1 VDVKELGIL
10 EVFFDDPDFLPQY
23 NHGRFL
29 DIVQPLE
36 DLGYLTISDVPG
48 EIVRQGELRKAVCQ
62 FRDDVKMSGLFENLG
77 TWNKLPYAVTDDTLT
92 NLVSSSELKILH
104 HITSLDGEFHVD
116 MLQLCLGP
124 LELNNN
130 ISYQNSLFMRVVK
143 FRLGLLGQNTVTKKN
158 NTSIIESV
166 LALSNLLHLK
176 KMDKM
181 MDLLGNFSHL
191 AEYIKESD
199 DFAKKEAFIIY
210 DIKKDANHLKAL
222 IKMSRTNAK
231 IPSKKKKKKLVENL
245 DNQFLTRLMQIRL
258 WQFGFYPGKI
268 DALFQ
273 GLSLTALY
281 EMLDFDTTVGNKTKK
296 TELESFIKHQFQDL
310 WSIDLKSFFDLV
322 EVKSEKREIEVDEIL
337 SEYNRYE
344 EGLAE
349 GEHSVLE
356 NSLMNNM
363 WKEANKEQN
372 NILKQN
378 RGLFF
383 RKVYFG
389 TRSIIRRIWAGIKN
403 LFKKITEF
411 ARKFI
416 QQIKSLSRL
425 LFREIREGM
434 NAFGRGLAFLFG
446 LRSIV
451 TSSKNASINTIFDF
465 DCDASLY
472 VQGSFS
478 NDIIEKH
485 MYCLKQI
492 ADDLEF
498 TLPLTGKII
507 SWIIAVSTC
516 HPRVLAVKIGEVF
529 QSLFKLK
536 FKEKI
541 PML

>member
-222 IKMSRTNAK
+222 IKMSRTNA
-231 IPSKKKKKKLVENL
+231 
-245 DNQFLTRLMQIRL
+245 
-258 WQFGFYPGKI
+258 
-268 DALFQ
+268 
-273 GLSLTALY
+273 
-281 EMLDFDTTVGNKTKK
+281 NKTVA
-296 TELESFIKHQFQDL
+296 I
-310 WSIDLKSFFDLV
+310 
-322 EVKSEKREIEVDEIL
+322 RIL
-337 SEYNRYE
+337 SRKNR
-344 EGLAE
+344 
-349 GEHSVLE
+349 
-356 NSLMNNM
+356 
-363 WKEANKEQN
+363 
-372 NILKQN
+372 
-378 RGLFF
+378 
-383 RKVYFG
+383 
-389 TRSIIRRIWAGIKN
+389 
-403 LFKKITEF
+403 
-411 ARKFI
+411 
-416 QQIKSLSRL
+416 
-425 LFREIREGM
+425 
-434 NAFGRGLAFLFG
+434 
-446 LRSIV
+446 
-451 TSSKNASINTIFDF
+451 
-465 DCDASLY
+465 C
-472 VQGSFS
+472 
-478 NDIIEKH
+478 
-485 MYCLKQI
+485 
-492 ADDLEF
+492 
-498 TLPLTGKII
+498 II
-507 SWIIAVSTC
+507 SRFIINCS
-516 HPRVLAVKIGEVF
+516 I
-529 QSLFKLK
+529 
-536 FKEKI
+536 
-541 PML
+541 